1 MLSQI
6 EAASGRLSRSEQKV
20 AQFVLADPSNVLSM
34 SIARLAKAA
43 SVSEPT
49 VNRFCRSF
57 GALGFPDFKL
67 KLAQSLASGP
77 GLTTSMVSPGDSLSE
92 VFTKV
97 TDKAI
102 RSIQDLKQC
111 VDIARL
117 ERAVDLFCQA
127 RQVAFFGMG
136 ASGSVARDAQH
147 KFFRFNVPV
156 VAYEDGLMQRMHAT
170 GMKTGD
176 LAVVISHTGRTR
188 AMVEA
193 ATLAREAGASVLAL
207 TREETPLARVA
218 SLTVPV
224 EVDENTEL
232 YIPMMSRL
240 MQLLVLDVLVTG
252 VAQKRGVE
260 FQPHLARV
268 KRSLDGTRLP
278 DIEILPEG

>member
-1 MLSQI
+1 VLAQI
-6 EAASGRLSRSEQKV
+6 ESSLDRLSRSERKV
-20 AQFVLADPSNVLSM
+20 AAFVLGDASGVLSM
-34 SIARLAKAA
+34 SIARLAQEAD
-43 SVSEPT
+43 VSEPT
-49 VNRFCRSF
+49 VNRFCRTFS
-57 GALGFPDFKL
+57 ATGFPDFKL

-77 GLTTSMVSPGDSLSE
+77 TLTTAMVSDNDAMPAIFSKL
-92 VFTKV
+92 

-102 RSIQDLKQC
+102 RSVQDLKTTID
-111 VDIARL
+111 VSTL

-156 VAYEDGLMQRMHAT
+156 VAYEDGLMQRMHASA
-170 GMKTGD
+170 MKTGD

-193 ATLAREAGASVLAL
+193 ATFAREAGASVLAI
-207 TREETPLARVA
+207 TRTDTPLSRIAT
-218 SLTVPV
+218 LTVSV
-224 EVDENTEL
+224 DVDENTEL

-252 VAQKRGVE
+252 VAQKRGAD
-260 FQPHLARV
+260 FQPHLSKIKQA
-268 KRSLDGTRLP
+268 LDGTRLS
-278 DIEILPEG
+278 D

>member
-1 MLSQI
+1 MLAQI
-6 EAASGRLSRSEQKV
+6 ESSLDQLSRSERKV
-20 AQFVLADPSNVLSM
+20 AAFVLSDASRVLSM
-34 SIARLAKAA
+34 SIARLAQEAD
-43 SVSEPT
+43 VSEPT
-49 VNRFCRSF
+49 VNRFCRTFS
-57 GALGFPDFKL
+57 ATGFPDFKL

-77 GLTTSMVSPGDSLSE
+77 ILTTAMVADTDAIPE
-92 VFTKV
+92 IFTKL

-102 RSIQDLKQC
+102 RSVHDLKSSID
-111 VDIARL
+111 VLTL

-156 VAYEDGLMQRMHAT
+156 VAYEDGLMQRMHAAA
-170 GMKTGD
+170 MKTGD

-193 ATLAREAGASVLAL
+193 ATFAREAGASVLAI
-207 TREETPLARVA
+207 TRSETPLSRVA
-218 SLTVPV
+218 TLTVSV
-224 EVDENTEL
+224 DVDENTEL

-252 VAQKRGVE
+252 VAQKRGTD
-260 FQPHLARV
+260 FQPHLARI
-268 KRSLDGTRLP
+268 KQALDGTRLP
-278 DIEILPEG
+278 D

>member
-1 MLSQI
+1 MLAQI
-6 EAASGRLSRSEQKV
+6 ESSLDQLSRSERKV
-20 AQFVLADPSNVLSM
+20 AAFVLSDASRVLSM
-34 SIARLAKAA
+34 SIARLAQEAD
-43 SVSEPT
+43 VSEPT
-49 VNRFCRSF
+49 VNRFCRTFS
-57 GALGFPDFKL
+57 ATGFPDFKL

-77 GLTTSMVSPGDSLSE
+77 TLTTAMVADTDAIPEIFAKL
-92 VFTKV
+92 

-102 RSIQDLKQC
+102 RSVQDLKSS
-111 VDIARL
+111 VDVLTL

-156 VAYEDGLMQRMHAT
+156 VAYEDGLMQRMHAAA
-170 GMKTGD
+170 MKTGD

-193 ATLAREAGASVLAL
+193 ATFAREAGASVLAI
-207 TREETPLARVA
+207 TRSDTPLSRAA
-218 SLTVPV
+218 TVTV
-224 EVDENTEL
+224 SVDVDENTEL

-252 VAQKRGVE
+252 VAQKRGTD
-260 FQPHLARV
+260 FQPHLARI
-268 KRSLDGTRLP
+268 KQALDGTRLS
-278 DIEILPEG
+278 D

>member
-1 MLSQI
+1 MLFQI
-6 EAASGRLSRSEQKV
+6 ESSLDGLSRSERKV
-20 AQFVLADPSNVLSM
+20 AAYVLADASRVLSM
-34 SIARLAKAA
+34 SIARVAREAK
-43 SVSEPT
+43 VSEPT
-49 VNRFCRSF
+49 VNRFCRTF
-57 GALGFPDFKL
+57 GATGFPDFKL

-77 GLTTSMVSPGDSLSE
+77 TLTTAMVSEADTMPEIFAKL
-92 VFTKV
+92 

-102 RSIQDLKQC
+102 CSVQDLKDSLD
-111 VDIARL
+111 VTNL

-170 GMKTGD
+170 AMKTGD

-193 ATLAREAGASVLAL
+193 AGLAREAGASVLAL
-207 TREETPLARVA
+207 TRSDTPLSRVA
-218 SLTVPV
+218 TLTVPV
-224 EVDENTEL
+224 NVDENTDL
-232 YIPMMSRL
+232 YIPMVSRL

-252 VAQKRGVE
+252 VALKRGSD
-260 FQPHLARV
+260 FQPHLARI
-268 KRSLDGTRLP
+268 KQSIDGTRLP
-278 DIEILPEG
+278 D

>member
-6 EAASGRLSRSEQKV
+6 ESSLDGLSRSERKV
-20 AQFVLADPSNVLSM
+20 AAYILADASGVLSM
-34 SIARLAKAA
+34 SIARVAREAK
-43 SVSEPT
+43 VSEPT
-49 VNRFCRSF
+49 VNRFCRTF
-57 GALGFPDFKL
+57 GATGFPDFKL

-77 GLTTSMVSPGDSLSE
+77 TLTTAMVSEADTLPEIFAKL
-92 VFTKV
+92 

-102 RSIQDLKQC
+102 CSVQDLKDSLD
-111 VDIARL
+111 VTNL

-170 GMKTGD
+170 AMKTGD
-176 LAVVISHTGRTR
+176 LAVLISHTGRTR

-193 ATLAREAGASVLAL
+193 AGLAREAGASVLAL
-207 TREETPLARVA
+207 TRSDTPLSRVA
-218 SLTVPV
+218 TLTVPV
-224 EVDENTEL
+224 NVDENTDL
-232 YIPMMSRL
+232 YIPMVSRL

-252 VAQKRGVE
+252 VALKRGSD
-260 FQPHLARV
+260 FQPHLARI
-268 KRSLDGTRLP
+268 KQSIDGTRLP
-278 DIEILPEG
+278 D